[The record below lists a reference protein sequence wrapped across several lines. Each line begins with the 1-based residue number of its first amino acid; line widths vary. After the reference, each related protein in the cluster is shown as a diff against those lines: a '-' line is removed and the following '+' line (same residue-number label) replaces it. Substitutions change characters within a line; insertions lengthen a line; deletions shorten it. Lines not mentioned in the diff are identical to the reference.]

1 MHAWIDCRRG
11 QPVVTGFSLVEMMLV
26 IAVMAVLAGIA
37 LPALG
42 ALQRDARLSSAAN
55 EYFAALVHARSESI
69 RRGVRVTLCT
79 STDGLAC
86 TAGTHWH
93 GGWIV
98 FVDGNANALRDPGET
113 ILSVA
118 AGRADR
124 LTVVGN
130 APVRNY
136 VSYVPSG
143 TTRQSGGGLLM
154 GTVTVCEGGRGRNV
168 VVNRVGRP
176 RVDRG
181 VAC

>member
-113 ILSVA
+113 CNGASDLAPFCGRFGTRSVPGETLDDA
-118 AGRADR
+118 AKSCG
-124 LTVVGN
+124 
-130 APVRNY
+130 
-136 VSYVPSG
+136 S
-143 TTRQSGGGLLM
+143 
-154 GTVTVCEGGRGRNV
+154 
-168 VVNRVGRP
+168 
-176 RVDRG
+176 
-181 VAC
+181 